1 MKILLPTDGSQ
12 YSNRAVEYLCDR
24 VLLKKNTDTVYLL
37 NVQKKIPVKIESKI
51 KSGLLEEVYDE
62 ASKAVLK
69 PAKKRLEEA
78 GYKVKVKVAYGKATT
93 NIVKYANEIQARL
106 IVMGSHGHTP
116 VRGLL
121 FGSKTSS
128 VLASCSYPLLVIRDK
143 FKFPPGDPQVGICVD
158 GSPYSVATVDYVQK
172 HLQLFGENPCFHLIN
187 VVTPHSGILMP
198 QVSSFGAPAMT
209 KEEFEGE
216 QREPFDET
224 IEPLYEQLRAH
235 DIQTKV
241 APLTGE
247 PAEEIAKYAK
257 EHNLVLLILGTH
269 GRSNFTSAML
279 GSTAMRI
286 GTLCGLPMLLV
297 HNIEE
302 EEKKKGKKDKEK
314 VKDKDKADKKEEV
327 PATSEQA
334 LAEQPTEG
342 VKLSKK
348 EKKAQEKAL
357 KKEEKE
363 KAKKEKKEKNKEES
377 VPQETIE
384 AAEAEENPQ
393 LAGTDQSSEESLPSQ
408 ETAPESSLNED
419 QGKADNKPQS

>member
-24 VLLKKNTDTVYLL
+24 VQLKKNTDTVYLL
-37 NVQKKIPVKIESKI
+37 NVQKKLPSKIESKI
-51 KSGLLEEVYDE
+51 KSGLIEEIYDE

-69 PAKKRLEEA
+69 PAKKRLEDA
-78 GYKVKVKVAYGKATT
+78 GYKVKVRVAYGKATT
-93 NIVKYANEIQARL
+93 NIVKLADEIQAKL

-128 VLASCSYPLLVIRDK
+128 VLASCPYPLLVIRDK
-143 FKFPPGDPQVGICVD
+143 FKLPPGDPQVGICVD
-158 GSPYSVATVDYVQK
+158 GSPFSAAAVDYVQK
-172 HLQLFGENPCFHLIN
+172 HLQLFGERPCFHLIN
-187 VVTPHSGILMP
+187 VITPHSGILMP
-198 QVSSFGAPAMT
+198 QVSAFGAPAMT
-209 KEEFEGE
+209 KEEFEHE

-224 IEPLYEQLRAH
+224 IEPLYEQLRGH

-297 HNIEE
+297 HNVEE
-302 EEKKKGKKDKEK
+302 EEKKKGKKS
-314 VKDKDKADKKEEV
+314 KDKDKTKDKTENAEKAEKPESAEHTSGEEPKEE
-327 PATSEQA
+327 
-334 LAEQPTEG
+334 

-357 KKEEKE
+357 KKEEK
-363 KAKKEKKEKNKEES
+363 AKKDKKDKKKEEET
-377 VPQETIE
+377 VPQESIE
-384 AAEAEENPQ
+384 TAEAEES
-393 LAGTDQSSEESLPSQ
+393 AETTVT
-408 ETAPESSLNED
+408 ETATAQLQPTTESVE
-419 QGKADNKPQS
+419 KPKEGSV